1 LKLGL
6 ATKAWCK
13 YQSWFKGNIKSLT
26 EQGEGQSCLGRMN
39 AQGAMRNFP
48 LVVYGYENITI
59 KGTSIH
65 HEKS

>member
-1 LKLGL
+1 
-6 ATKAWCK
+6 
-13 YQSWFKGNIKSLT
+13 LT
-26 EQGEGQSCLGRMN
+26 EQGEGQSGLGRMS